1 MIKCFGITF
10 SIHPLFTIVLILSIA
25 TGYMMEALT
34 LFSIVLIH
42 ELGHVAAIRV
52 FGWRL
57 KVVRLLP
64 FGGVAEVEE
73 SGNVPAWEEL
83 VVAIAGPAQHIW
95 MIGFAWGMK
104 VCGVFD
110 PAWWDYFIEANLM
123 LGLFNLLPIL
133 PLDGGRMMQ
142 CAVSYFLPFHQTI
155 RVSIAL
161 SLILSAVVVGVAIH
175 EIAAGRIQLS
185 IAVVGVFLL
194 VSNWYAWRQ
203 VPFHFL
209 RFLAVRGERGTT
221 FIHAGTLAQPIV
233 VAKHRTIEQILKLLK
248 RERYHLVYVVNESG
262 KIQGVLPEQRLLYAF
277 FYEKKQGSAV
287 SELFM

>member
-1 MIKCFGITF
+1 
-10 SIHPLFTIVLILSIA
+10 
-25 TGYMMEALT
+25 MEALT
-34 LFSIVLIH
+34 LFGIVLIH
-42 ELGHVAAIRV
+42 EMGHVAAIRG

-57 KVVRLLP
+57 KIVRLLP

-73 SGNVPAWEEL
+73 LGNVPAWEEL
-83 VVAIAGPAQHIW
+83 IVAIAGPLQHIW
-95 MIGFAWGMK
+95 MIGLALLMK
-104 VCGVFD
+104 ACGVFD
-110 PAWWDYFIEANLM
+110 PVWWDYFIQANLM

-133 PLDGGRMMQ
+133 PLDGGKVMQ
-142 CAVSYFLPFHQTI
+142 CAVSYLLPYHRTI
-155 RVSIAL
+155 RVSIML
-161 SLILSAVVVGVAIH
+161 SLILSLIVVGVAIH
-175 EIAAGRIQLS
+175 EIALGRIQLS

-209 RFLAVRGERGTT
+209 RFLAVRGERGSIL
-221 FIHAGTLAQPIV
+221 IHSGTLAQPIV
-233 VAKHRTIEQILKLLK
+233 VTKHRTIEQILKLLK
-248 RERYHLVYVVNESG
+248 RERYHLVYVVNEYG